1 MPANLG
7 GSVRRPKRTNIRVTS
22 RDLDIMLSLA
32 ENQFLLTSQ
41 IRALH
46 FPSIHRTR
54 KRLTL
59 LYQNKYIDRMKI
71 PSGIEDLPS
80 ESVYYIKQSGLQLL
94 LLHGKLHE
102 AVSIPKTGR
111 RPGNLMFLS
120 HTLMR
125 NSFRVALQ
133 KSVQA
138 DSCVS
143 LQDWRHDNS
152 ITRYV
157 LLPDSKEQRL
167 KRLPLKA
174 DAYFRLKLGNSEI
187 EYFLEVD
194 NGTMALSRLVDKMN
208 GYYRWHLSSRQTPAG
223 SLIRRRVLILAFSN
237 TRAKNIADKLLSLAK
252 TNMVNTLW
260 LVASVERN
268 ELIQKNLL
276 TDPVWSQ
283 PTQSGLRQVTFE
295 QEMSEFVTRQNEV
308 GKLYL

>member
-1 MPANLG
+1 MPANPR
-7 GSVRRPKRTNIRVTS
+7 GSVRRPKRSNIRVTS

-54 KRLTL
+54 KRLKL

-71 PSGIEDLPS
+71 PFGIEDLSS
-80 ESVYYIKQSGLQLL
+80 ESVYFIKRSGLQLL

-157 LLPDSKEQRL
+157 LLPNSKEQRL
-167 KRLPLKA
+167 QRVPLKA
-174 DAYFRLKLGNSEI
+174 DAYFRLKRGSSEI

-194 NGTMALSRLVDKMN
+194 NGTMALNRLVDKMN
-208 GYYRWHLSSRQTPAG
+208 GYYRWHLSSRQNPAG
-223 SLIRRRVLILAFSN
+223 SLIRRRVLILVFSK
-237 TRAKNIADKLLSLAK
+237 TRAKNIADKLLVLTK

-260 LVASVERN
+260 LVAYVERD
-268 ELIQKNLL
+268 ELIRTKVL
-276 TDPVWSQ
+276 TELSWCQ
-283 PTQSGLRQVTFE
+283 PTLSGFREVTLDLE
-295 QEMSEFVTRQNEV
+295 
-308 GKLYL
+308 LA